1 MKIGL
6 LFGSFN
12 PVHSG
17 HLMIAEF
24 FAHFT
29 HLEKIWF
36 VVSPQNPLKKRE
48 TLWDA
53 KTRLELVAESIRD
66 NPKFELCDVEFSM
79 KTPSYTYDTLLKLKE
94 SYPEN
99 EYTLIMGTDA
109 IADIEKWKN
118 YEKILTEFPINVY
131 LRKGKIKPK
140 LLKKYPLIKV
150 FKTPKIGISSTLIR
164 TYLGYGKSV
173 RYLVPEPI
181 YQKVQALQRKR
192 PQTKADN
199 EQKDI

>member
-12 PVHSG
+12 PIHSG

-29 HLEKIWF
+29 QLDKIWF
-36 VVSPQNPLKKRE
+36 VVSPQNPLKKKA

-53 KTRLELVAESIRD
+53 KDRLEMVAESIKD
-66 NPKFELCDVEFSM
+66 NPKFELCDIEFSM
-79 KTPSYTYDTLLKLKE
+79 KTPSYTYETLKKLKE
-94 SYPEN
+94 SYPDYEF
-99 EYTLIMGTDA
+99 TIIMGADSM
-109 IADIEKWKN
+109 ADIEKWKD
-118 YEKILTEFPINVY
+118 YEKILKEFPINIY
-131 LRKGKIKPK
+131 RRKGKIKPK

-181 YQKVQALQRKR
+181 FEKVQSYQRKKVEK
-192 PQTKADN
+192 KA
-199 EQKDI
+199 

>member
-12 PVHSG
+12 PIHSG

-36 VVSPQNPLKKRE
+36 VVSPHNPLKKKE

-53 KTRLELVAESIRD
+53 KDRLEMVAESIKD
-66 NPKFELCDVEFSM
+66 NPKFELCDIEFSM
-79 KTPSYTYDTLLKLKE
+79 KTPSYTYETLKKLKE
-94 SYPEN
+94 SYPEY
-99 EYTLIMGTDA
+99 EFTIIMGADSM
-109 IADIEKWKN
+109 ADIEKWKD
-118 YEKILTEFPINVY
+118 YEKILKEFPINIY
-131 LRKGKIKPK
+131 RRKGKIKPK
-140 LLKKYPLIKV
+140 LLKKYPHIKV

-173 RYLVPEPI
+173 RYLVPEQV
-181 YQKVQALQRKR
+181 YEKVQAYQRKKVEK
-192 PQTKADN
+192 KA
-199 EQKDI
+199 

>member
-12 PVHSG
+12 PIHSG

-36 VVSPQNPLKKRE
+36 VVSPQNPLKKKE
-48 TLWDA
+48 TLWDG
-53 KTRLELVAESIRD
+53 KTRLELVAESIKD
-66 NPKFELCDVEFSM
+66 NPKFELCDIEFSM
-79 KTPSYTYDTLLKLKE
+79 KTPSYTYETLQKMKL

-99 EYTLIMGTDA
+99 EFTIIMGTDA
-109 IADIEKWKN
+109 IDSIEKWKN
-118 YEKILTEFPINVY
+118 YEKILTEFPVNVY
-131 LRKGKIKPK
+131 RRKGKVKSK

-173 RYLVPEPI
+173 RYLVPEPV
-181 YQKVQALQRKR
+181 YEKVQAFQRKR
-192 PQTKADN
+192 PVSKAAA
-199 EQKDI
+199 EQKSS

>member
-1 MKIGL
+1 MKTGL
-6 LFGSFN
+6 FFGSFN
-12 PVHSG
+12 PIHSG

-36 VVSPQNPLKKRE
+36 VVSPQNPLKKRLS
-48 TLWDA
+48 LWDA
-53 KTRLELVAESIRD
+53 NTRLELVAQAISD
-66 NPKFELCDVEFSM
+66 NPKFELCNIEFTM
-79 KTPSYTYDTLLKLKE
+79 QTPSYTYETLKKLKT

-99 EYTLIMGTDA
+99 EFVLIMGTDA
-109 IADIEKWKN
+109 LEDIEKWKN
-118 YEKILTEFPINVY
+118 YEKILSEFPVY
-131 LRKGKIKPK
+131 VYRRKGKVKPK

-150 FKTPKIGISSTLIR
+150 FRTPRIGISSTLVR

-181 YQKVQALQRKR
+181 HQKVQAFQRKR
-192 PQTKADN
+192 IRPETKP
-199 EQKDI
+199 EE

>member
-12 PVHSG
+12 PIHSG

-24 FAHFT
+24 FAAFT

-36 VVSPQNPLKKRE
+36 VVSPQNPLKKKK

-53 KTRLELVAESIRD
+53 KVRLKMVAESIKD
-66 NPKFELCDVEFSM
+66 NPKFELCDYEFSM
-79 KTPSYTYDTLLKLKE
+79 KTPSYTYDTLTKLKE

-99 EYTLIMGTDA
+99 EFTLIMGTDS
-109 IADIEKWKN
+109 IAEIEKWKN
-118 YEKILTEFPINVY
+118 FEKILKEFPINVY
-131 LRKGKIKPK
+131 RRKGKIKPK
-140 LLKKYPLIKV
+140 LLKEYPLIKV
-150 FKTPKIGISSTLIR
+150 FKTPKIGISSSLIR
-164 TYLGYGKSV
+164 TYLRYGKSV

-181 YQKVQALQRKR
+181 YQKVQAFQRKR
-192 PQTKADN
+192 PVSKSAT
-199 EQKDI
+199 EQKLS

>member
-12 PVHSG
+12 PIHSG

-36 VVSPQNPLKKRE
+36 VVSPQNPLKGKE
-48 TLWDA
+48 TLWDE
-53 KTRLELVAESIRD
+53 KIRLEMVAKSIKD
-66 NPKFELCDVEFSM
+66 NPTFELCDIEFSM
-79 KTPSYTYDTLLKLKE
+79 KTPSYTYNTLQKLKE
-94 SYPEN
+94 NYPEN
-99 EYTLIMGTDA
+99 EFTIIMG
-109 IADIEKWKN
+109 ADSLDTIEKWKN
-118 YEKILTEFPINVY
+118 YEKILSGYPIY
-131 LRKGKIKPK
+131 IYRRKGKVKPK

-164 TYLGYGKSV
+164 TYLLYGKSV

-181 YQKVQALQRKR
+181 YQKVQSFQRKR
-192 PQTKADN
+192 PLKTIVQSDT
-199 EQKDI
+199 E